1 MKSFNEKFTK
11 NKAYSLKD
19 YSKMGVL
26 LTKIDSY
33 DILST
38 SINGLRG
45 CNGLDGG
52 SWCMGSEPGGHHP
65 VSKVKLLLN
74 IKANEDYALAA

>member
-1 MKSFNEKFTK
+1 MAFF
-11 NKAYSLKD
+11 
-19 YSKMGVL
+19 
-26 LTKIDSY
+26 IDDNPVRCY
-33 DILST
+33 YT
-38 SINGLRG
+38 YVYYNLRG

>member
-1 MKSFNEKFTK
+1 MVRAKYYGAFENMRIRDGKRIP
-11 NKAYSLKD
+11 
-19 YSKMGVL
+19 L
-26 LTKIDSY
+26 LTKRRVICY
-33 DILST
+33 YIFCK
-38 SINGLRG
+38 IAYRG

>member
-1 MKSFNEKFTK
+1 MN
-11 NKAYSLKD
+11 
-19 YSKMGVL
+19 SKGVA
-26 LTKIDSY
+26 IDQKRKVWY
-33 DILST
+33 YIYMYQAF
-38 SINGLRG
+38 RG

>member
-1 MKSFNEKFTK
+1 MYQAF
-11 NKAYSLKD
+11 
-19 YSKMGVL
+19 
-26 LTKIDSY
+26 
-33 DILST
+33 
-38 SINGLRG
+38 RG

>member
-1 MKSFNEKFTK
+1 MRISIDENLLECYNTSMH
-11 NKAYSLKD
+11 YSQ
-19 YSKMGVL
+19 
-26 LTKIDSY
+26 
-33 DILST
+33 
-38 SINGLRG
+38 RG

>member
-1 MKSFNEKFTK
+1 M
-11 NKAYSLKD
+11 YLP
-19 YSKMGVL
+19 
-26 LTKIDSY
+26 
-33 DILST
+33 
-38 SINGLRG
+38 RG

-52 SWCMGSEPGGHHP
+52 SWCIGSEPGGHHP